1 LVQLPSCTFFYV
13 IRVVETMT
21 MAGFIRK
28 KKVILDVDTGIDDAI
43 AIMLALASP
52 ELEVLGITTVSGNI
66 DLESATKNTLRVLK
80 LIGREDIPVYKGAV
94 KPLWRS
100 IRYAKEVHGDCGL
113 AGQLSDLE
121 PGEAQSLS
129 AGDFIKAQI
138 ERYPGEIT
146 LIMTGPETNLGV
158 LLMQERNLALYL
170 KEIIVM
176 GGAADSRGNE
186 SPVAEFNIAI
196 DPEAADLVFHS
207 GAPLTMVGLD
217 VTRKALL
224 RKSDIDS
231 LKASEAVKRFV
242 DQVTM
247 EYRQRFAAIKGFEAC
262 LMHDPLAVAVAVDPS
277 LVRCVNRYVG
287 IETESRYCDGQTVC
301 DFDDRW
307 GKKPNAEVCIEL
319 DHERFL
325 DLLTNRLNRY

>member
-1 LVQLPSCTFFYV
+1 
-13 IRVVETMT
+13 MT
-21 MAGFIRK
+21 VAGFIRK

-52 ELEVLGITTVSGNI
+52 ELEVIGITTVSGNI
-66 DLESATKNTLRVLK
+66 DLESATKNTLKVLK
-80 LIGREDIPVYKGAV
+80 LIGREDIPVYRGAQ

-113 AGQLSDLE
+113 AGQLAELQ
-121 PGEAQSLS
+121 PGEPEALG
-129 AGDFIKAQI
+129 AGAFIKAQL
-138 ERYPGEIT
+138 EQYPGEIT
-146 LIMTGPETNLGV
+146 LIMTGPETNLGM
-158 LLMQERNLALYL
+158 LLMQDRNLALKF

-176 GGAADSRGNE
+176 GGVAEGRGNE

-224 RKSDIDS
+224 RKTDIDA
-231 LKASEAVKRFV
+231 LTASADIKTFV

-247 EYRQRFAAIKGFEAC
+247 EYRQRFLAINGFEAC

-277 LVRCVNRYVG
+277 LVKCIHRYVG

-301 DFDDRW
+301 DFDGRW
-307 GKKPNAEVCIEL
+307 DKTPNVQVCIGLET
-319 DHERFL
+319 ERFIE
-325 DLLTNRLNRY
+325 LLTTRLNRY

>member
-1 LVQLPSCTFFYV
+1 
-13 IRVVETMT
+13 MT
-21 MAGFIRK
+21 VSGFIKK

-52 ELEVLGITTVSGNI
+52 ELEVIGITTVSGNI
-66 DLESATKNTLRVLK
+66 DLESATTNTLKVLK
-80 LIGREDIPVYKGAV
+80 LIGREDIPVYRGAS
-94 KPLWRS
+94 KPLWRG
-100 IRYAKEVHGDCGL
+100 IRYAKEVHGSCGL
-113 AGQLSDLE
+113 AGQLSDLQ
-121 PGEAQSLS
+121 PGKPQDLD
-129 AGDFIKAQI
+129 AGSFIKSQL
-138 ERYPGEIT
+138 ELYPGEIT

-158 LLMQERNLALYL
+158 LLMQERDLAL
-170 KEIIVM
+170 KFREIIVM
-176 GGAADSRGNE
+176 GGVAEGRGNE

-224 RKSDIDS
+224 RKTAIDELTSTPDI
-231 LKASEAVKRFV
+231 KKFI

-247 EYRQRFAAIKGFEAC
+247 EYRQRFLAINGFEAC

-277 LVRCVNRYVG
+277 LVKCIHRYVG

-301 DFDDRW
+301 DFDGRW
-307 GKKPNAEVCIEL
+307 GKAPNVQVCMAL
-319 DHERFL
+319 DEARFVE
-325 DLLTNRLNRY
+325 LLTSRLNRY

>member
-1 LVQLPSCTFFYV
+1 
-13 IRVVETMT
+13 MT
-21 MAGFIRK
+21 IAGFIKK

-66 DLESATKNTLRVLK
+66 DLESATKNTLKVLK
-80 LIGREDIPVYKGAV
+80 LIGREDIPVFKGAE
-94 KPLWRS
+94 KPLWRA

-113 AGQLSDLE
+113 AGQLNDLE
-121 PGEAQSLS
+121 PGEAQSVP

-138 ERYPGEIT
+138 EKYPGEIT
-146 LIMTGPETNLGV
+146 MIMTGPETNLGV
-158 LLMQERNLALYL
+158 LLMQERSIALKL

-176 GGAADSRGNE
+176 GGVADGRGNE

-224 RKSDIDS
+224 RKPDIDA
-231 LKASEAVKRFV
+231 LKATDKIKHFV
-242 DQVTM
+242 DLVTM
-247 EYRQRFAAIKGFEAC
+247 EYRQRFAAVNGFEAC
-262 LMHDPLAVAVAVDPS
+262 LMHDPLAVAAAVDPS
-277 LVRCVNRYVG
+277 LVKCVHRYVG

-301 DFDDRW
+301 DFDGRW
-307 GKKPNAEVCIEL
+307 GKAPNAEVCVEL
-319 DHERFL
+319 DAERFL
-325 DLLTNRLNRY
+325 DFLTNRLNRY

>member
-1 LVQLPSCTFFYV
+1 
-13 IRVVETMT
+13 MT
-21 MAGFIRK
+21 VAGFIRK

-52 ELEVLGITTVSGNI
+52 ELEVIGITTVSGNI
-66 DLESATKNTLRVLK
+66 DLESATKNTLKVLK
-80 LIGREDIPVYKGAV
+80 LIGREALPVFKGAL

-113 AGQLSDLE
+113 AGQLAELQ
-121 PGEAQSLS
+121 PGEPSEVD
-129 AGDFIKAQI
+129 AGTFIKSQL
-138 ERYPGEIT
+138 EQYPGEIT

-158 LLMQERNLALYL
+158 LLMQDRDLALKF

-176 GGAADSRGNE
+176 GGVAEGRGNE

-224 RKSDIDS
+224 RKTDIDA
-231 LKASEAVKRFV
+231 LTASPDIKKFV

-247 EYRQRFAAIKGFEAC
+247 EYRQRFLAINGFEAC
-262 LMHDPLAVAVAVDPS
+262 LMHDPLAVAVAIDPS
-277 LVRCVNRYVG
+277 LVKCIHRYVG

-301 DFDDRW
+301 DFDGRW
-307 GKKPNAEVCIEL
+307 GKSPNAQVCIGL
-319 DHERFL
+319 DAERFIE
-325 DLLTNRLNRY
+325 LLTTRLNRY

>member
-1 LVQLPSCTFFYV
+1 
-13 IRVVETMT
+13 MT
-21 MAGFIRK
+21 IAGFIRK

-43 AIMLALASP
+43 AILLAIASP

-66 DLESATKNTLRVLK
+66 DLESATKNTLKVLK
-80 LIGREDIPVYKGAV
+80 LIGREDVPVYKGAL
-94 KPLWRS
+94 KPLWRA
-100 IRYAKEVHGDCGL
+100 IRYAKEVHGNCGL
-113 AGQLSDLE
+113 AGQLSEVE

-129 AGDFIKAQI
+129 AGDFIKAQVD
-138 ERYPGEIT
+138 RYPGEIT

-158 LLMQERNLALYL
+158 LLMQERTLALKF

-176 GGAADSRGNE
+176 GGVADGRGNE

-224 RKSDIDS
+224 RKSDIDA
-231 LKASEAVKRFV
+231 LQANEEVKRFI
-242 DQVTM
+242 DLVTR
-247 EYRQRFAAIKGFEAC
+247 EYRQRFAAVNGFEAC

-277 LVRCVNRYVG
+277 IVKCVSRYVG
-287 IETESRYCDGQTVC
+287 VETESRYCDGQTVC
-301 DFDDRW
+301 DFDGRW
-307 GKKPNAEVCIEL
+307 GKTPNTEVCVDL
-319 DHERFL
+319 DVDRFL
-325 DLLTNRLNRY
+325 ELLTSRLNRY

>member
-1 LVQLPSCTFFYV
+1 MIRLPSCAFFYF
-13 IRVVETMT
+13 IRMVEKMT
-21 MAGFIRK
+21 IAGFFKK

-66 DLESATKNTLRVLK
+66 DLESATKNTLKVLK
-80 LIGREDIPVYKGAV
+80 LIGREDVPVYKGAV

-113 AGQLSDLE
+113 AGQLSDIE
-121 PGEAQSLS
+121 PGAAQSLS

-138 ERYPGEIT
+138 EKFPGEVT

-158 LLMQERNLALYL
+158 LLMQDRDLAMNL

-176 GGAADSRGNE
+176 GGVADGRGNE

-224 RKSDIDS
+224 RKSDIDA
-231 LKASEAVKRFV
+231 LTATDQVKDFV
-242 DQVTM
+242 DLVTM
-247 EYRQRFAAIKGFEAC
+247 EYRQRFAVVNGYEAC
-262 LMHDPLAVAVAVDPS
+262 LMHDPLAVAVAIDPS
-277 LVRCVNRYVG
+277 LVKCVHRYVG

-301 DFDDRW
+301 DFDERW
-307 GKKPNAEVCIEL
+307 GKTPNAEVCIEL
-319 DHERFL
+319 DTEGFL
-325 DLLTNRLNRY
+325 ELLTNRLNRY